1 MLFYFLLSR
10 KSSNFEKILNS
21 FNYMSISINEFRVLR
36 TLSDGEQHAKAPK
49 GLTDAQ
55 FCIAVQLLKQKKLIH
70 ADFEEGGK
78 VVSSQI
84 NMAGRAVLADLKELE
99 KKILNHALYARNI
112 RECDYKILLDLK
124 NNGSNAFSKEIK
136 DDSTFFE
143 RLSCLR
149 RNKWIA
155 VKFNYYSLSDKGF
168 ELLAAIEYEVNET
181 LSKKNIQ
188 VPVFIEP
195 DADIQDSFADSANQ
209 VEQKSK
215 TQLDNTFDIRI
226 KEGHLSDFIKVI
238 KAMCDANYF
247 VKKDGGKVNQVD
259 VMDLMS
265 EAFHSAQLKD
275 GKYSS
280 LLSKSTKA
288 QKRTYL
294 NTFEELEK
302 KAENFY
308 KVCLEKANN
317 KD

>member
-1 MLFYFLLSR
+1 MC
-10 KSSNFEKILNS
+10 
-21 FNYMSISINEFRVLR
+21 ISINEFRVLR
-36 TLSDGEQHAKAPK
+36 TLSDGEQHDKAPK

-55 FCIAVQLLKQKKLIH
+55 FCIAVQLLKQKNLIY
-70 ADFEEGGK
+70 AAFEEGGK

-84 NMAGRAVLADLKELE
+84 KMAGSAVLDDLKEQE
-99 KKILNHALYARNI
+99 KVILNHVLCEKNI
-112 RECDYKILLDLK
+112 RGCDYKILLDLK
-124 NNGSNAFSKEIK
+124 NNGSKDFSKEIR

-143 RLSCLR
+143 RLSSLR

-168 ELLAAIEYEVNET
+168 ELLEAIEYEVNEA

-188 VPVFIEP
+188 LPGFIEP
-195 DADIQDSFADSANQ
+195 DADIQDSLADSANQ

-247 VKKDGGKVNQVD
+247 EKKDGGKVNQGD

-265 EAFHSAQLKD
+265 EAFHSDQLN
-275 GKYSS
+275 GKNYSS
-280 LLSKSTKA
+280 LLNKCVKA
-288 QKRTYL
+288 TENTYL
-294 NTFEELEK
+294 NTFVELED
-302 KAENFY
+302 KAKTFY
-308 KVCLEKANN
+308 KACLKRANN

>member
-1 MLFYFLLSR
+1 
-10 KSSNFEKILNS
+10 
-21 FNYMSISINEFRVLR
+21 MSITINEFRVLR
-36 TLSDGEQHAKAPK
+36 TLADGEQHDKAPK

-55 FCIAVQLLKQKKLIH
+55 FCIAVQLLEQKKLIY
-70 ADFEEGGK
+70 AAFEEGGK
-78 VVSSQI
+78 VISSKI
-84 NMAGRAVLADLKELE
+84 NMAGCAVLDDLKELE
-99 KKILNHALYARNI
+99 KVILNHALYARNI
-112 RECDYKILLDLK
+112 RKCDYEILLDLK
-124 NNGSNAFSKEIK
+124 NNGSKDFSKEIR

-143 RLSCLR
+143 RLSSLR

-168 ELLAAIEYEVNET
+168 ELLEAIEYEVNEA

-188 VPVFIEP
+188 VPGFIEP
-195 DADIQDSFADSANQ
+195 DADIQDSLADSANQ

-247 VKKDGGKVNQVD
+247 EKKDGGKVNQVD
-259 VMDLMS
+259 IMDLMS
-265 EAFHSAQLKD
+265 EALYTDQLKG
-275 GKYSS
+275 GKYST

-288 QKRTYL
+288 QKSTYL
-294 NTFEELEK
+294 NTFVELED
-302 KAENFY
+302 KAKTFY
-308 KVCLEKANN
+308 KACLKRANN

>member
-1 MLFYFLLSR
+1 MC
-10 KSSNFEKILNS
+10 
-21 FNYMSISINEFRVLR
+21 ISINEFRVLR
-36 TLSDGEQHAKAPK
+36 TLSDGEQHDKAPK

-55 FCIAVQLLKQKKLIH
+55 FCIAVQLLKQKNLIY
-70 ADFEEGGK
+70 AAFEEGGK

-84 NMAGRAVLADLKELE
+84 KMAGSAVLDDLKEQE
-99 KKILNHALYARNI
+99 KVILNHVLCEKNI
-112 RECDYKILLDLK
+112 RGCDYKILLDLK
-124 NNGSNAFSKEIK
+124 NNGSKDFSKEIR

-143 RLSCLR
+143 RLSSLR

-168 ELLAAIEYEVNET
+168 ELLEAIEYEVNEA

-188 VPVFIEP
+188 LPGFIEP
-195 DADIQDSFADSANQ
+195 DADIQDSLADSANQ

-247 VKKDGGKVNQVD
+247 EKKDGGKVNQVD
-259 VMDLMS
+259 IMDLMS
-265 EAFHSAQLKD
+265 EALYTDQLKG
-275 GKYSS
+275 GKYST

-288 QKRTYL
+288 QKSTYL
-294 NTFEELEK
+294 NTFVELEV
-302 KAENFY
+302 KAKTFY
-308 KVCLEKANN
+308 KACLEKANN

>member
-1 MLFYFLLSR
+1 MC
-10 KSSNFEKILNS
+10 
-21 FNYMSISINEFRVLR
+21 ISINEFRVLR
-36 TLSDGEQHAKAPK
+36 TLSDGEQHDKAPK

-55 FCIAVQLLKQKKLIH
+55 FCIAVQLLKQKNLIY
-70 ADFEEGGK
+70 AAFEEGGK

-84 NMAGRAVLADLKELE
+84 KMAGSAVLDDLKEQE
-99 KKILNHALYARNI
+99 KVILNHVLCEKNI
-112 RECDYKILLDLK
+112 RGCDYKILLDLK
-124 NNGSNAFSKEIK
+124 NNGSKDFSKEIR

-143 RLSCLR
+143 RLSSLR

-168 ELLAAIEYEVNET
+168 ELLEAIEYEVNEA

-188 VPVFIEP
+188 LPGFIEP

-247 VKKDGGKVNQVD
+247 EKKDGGKVNQVD
-259 VMDLMS
+259 IMDLMS
-265 EAFHSAQLKD
+265 EALHTDQLKG
-275 GKYSS
+275 GKYST

-288 QKRTYL
+288 QKSTYL
-294 NTFEELEK
+294 NTFVELED
-302 KAENFY
+302 KAKTFY
-308 KVCLEKANN
+308 KACLKRANN

>member
-1 MLFYFLLSR
+1 MY
-10 KSSNFEKILNS
+10 IS
-21 FNYMSISINEFRVLR
+21 FNEFRVLR
-36 TLSDGEQHAKAPK
+36 TLSDGEQHDKAPK

-55 FCIAVQLLKQKKLIH
+55 FCIAVQLLKQKKLIY
-70 ADFEEGGK
+70 AAFEEGGK

-84 NMAGRAVLADLKELE
+84 KMAGRAVLDNLKELE

-168 ELLAAIEYEVNET
+168 ELLAAIEYEVNEA

-188 VPVFIEP
+188 VPGFIEP

-215 TQLDNTFDIRI
+215 TQSDKTSDICI
-226 KEGHLSDFIKVI
+226 KGGRLSGFMKVI

-247 VKKDGGKVNQVD
+247 EKKDGGKVNQGD

-265 EAFHSAQLKD
+265 EAFHSDQLN
-275 GKYSS
+275 GKNYSS
-280 LLSKSTKA
+280 LLNKSAKA
-288 QKRTYL
+288 QKNTYL
-294 NTFEELEK
+294 KTFEELED
-302 KAENFY
+302 KAETY
-308 KVCLEKANN
+308 YEACHDRANN
-317 KD
+317 KY

>member
-1 MLFYFLLSR
+1 
-10 KSSNFEKILNS
+10 
-21 FNYMSISINEFRVLR
+21 MSITINEFRVLR
-36 TLSDGEQHAKAPK
+36 TLSDGEQHDKAPK

-55 FCIAVQLLKQKKLIH
+55 FCIAVQLLKQKNLIY
-70 ADFEEGGK
+70 AAFEEGGK

-84 NMAGRAVLADLKELE
+84 KMAGSAVLDDLKEQE
-99 KKILNHALYARNI
+99 KVILNHVLCEKNI
-112 RECDYKILLDLK
+112 RGCDYKILLDLK
-124 NNGSNAFSKEIK
+124 NNGSKDFSKEIR

-143 RLSCLR
+143 RLSSLR

-168 ELLAAIEYEVNET
+168 ELLEAIEYEVNEA

-188 VPVFIEP
+188 LPGFIEP
-195 DADIQDSFADSANQ
+195 DADIQDSLADSANQ

-247 VKKDGGKVNQVD
+247 EKKDGGKVNQVD

-265 EAFHSAQLKD
+265 EAFHSARLKD

-288 QKRTYL
+288 QKNTYL
-294 NTFEELEK
+294 KTFEDLEV

>member
-1 MLFYFLLSR
+1 
-10 KSSNFEKILNS
+10 
-21 FNYMSISINEFRVLR
+21 MSITINEFRVLR
-36 TLSDGEQHAKAPK
+36 TLADGEQHDKAPK

-55 FCIAVQLLKQKKLIH
+55 FCIAVQLLKRKDLVY
-70 ADFEEGGK
+70 ATFEEGGK

-84 NMAGRAVLADLKELE
+84 NMAGRAVLDDLKKLE

-168 ELLAAIEYEVNET
+168 ELLEAIEYEVNEA

-247 VKKDGGKVNQVD
+247 EKKDGGKVNQVD

-265 EAFHSAQLKD
+265 EALYTDQLKG
-275 GKYSS
+275 GKYST

-288 QKRTYL
+288 QKSTYL
-294 NTFEELEK
+294 KTFEELEDN
-302 KAENFY
+302 AETFY
-308 KVCLEKANN
+308 TACLKRANN

>member
-1 MLFYFLLSR
+1 
-10 KSSNFEKILNS
+10 
-21 FNYMSISINEFRVLR
+21 MSITINEFRVLR
-36 TLSDGEQHAKAPK
+36 TLADGEQHDKAPK

-55 FCIAVQLLKQKKLIH
+55 FCIAVQLLEQKKLIY
-70 ADFEEGGK
+70 AAFEEGGK
-78 VVSSQI
+78 VISSKI
-84 NMAGRAVLADLKELE
+84 NMAGCAVLDDLKELE
-99 KKILNHALYARNI
+99 KVILNHALYARNI
-112 RECDYKILLDLK
+112 RKCDYEILLDLK
-124 NNGSNAFSKEIK
+124 NNGSKDFSKEIR

-143 RLSCLR
+143 RLSSLR

-168 ELLAAIEYEVNET
+168 ELLEAIEYEVNEA

-188 VPVFIEP
+188 LPGFIEP
-195 DADIQDSFADSANQ
+195 DAEIQDSLADSANQ

-247 VKKDGGKVNQVD
+247 EKKDGGKVNQVD
-259 VMDLMS
+259 IMDMMS
-265 EAFHSAQLKD
+265 EALYTDQLKG
-275 GKYSS
+275 GKYST

-288 QKRTYL
+288 QKSTYL
-294 NTFEELEK
+294 YTFVELED
-302 KAENFY
+302 KAKTFY
-308 KVCLEKANN
+308 KACLKRANN

>member
-1 MLFYFLLSR
+1 MC
-10 KSSNFEKILNS
+10 
-21 FNYMSISINEFRVLR
+21 ISINEFRVLR
-36 TLSDGEQHAKAPK
+36 TLSDGEQHDKAPK

-55 FCIAVQLLKQKKLIH
+55 FYIAVQLLKQKNLIY
-70 ADFEEGGK
+70 AAFEEGGK

-84 NMAGRAVLADLKELE
+84 KMAGSAVLDDLKEQE
-99 KKILNHALYARNI
+99 KVILNHVLCARNI
-112 RECDYKILLDLK
+112 RGCDYKILLDLK
-124 NNGSNAFSKEIK
+124 NNGSKDFSKEIR

-143 RLSCLR
+143 RLSSLR

-168 ELLAAIEYEVNET
+168 ELLEAIEYEVNEA

-188 VPVFIEP
+188 LPGFIEP
-195 DADIQDSFADSANQ
+195 DADIQDSLADSANQ

-247 VKKDGGKVNQVD
+247 EKKDGGKVNQVD
-259 VMDLMS
+259 IMDLMS
-265 EAFHSAQLKD
+265 EALYTDQLKG
-275 GKYSS
+275 GKYST

-288 QKRTYL
+288 QKSTYL
-294 NTFEELEK
+294 NTFVELED
-302 KAENFY
+302 KAKTFY
-308 KVCLEKANN
+308 KACLKRANN

>member
-1 MLFYFLLSR
+1 
-10 KSSNFEKILNS
+10 
-21 FNYMSISINEFRVLR
+21 MSISINEFRVLR
-36 TLSDGEQHAKAPK
+36 TLSDGEQHDKAPK

-55 FCIAVQLLKQKKLIH
+55 FCIAVQLLKQKNLIY
-70 ADFEEGGK
+70 AAFEEGGK

-84 NMAGRAVLADLKELE
+84 KMAGSAVLDDLKEQE
-99 KKILNHALYARNI
+99 KVILNHVLCARNI
-112 RECDYKILLDLK
+112 RGCDYKILLDLK
-124 NNGSNAFSKEIK
+124 NNGSKDFSKEIR

-143 RLSCLR
+143 RLSSLR

-168 ELLAAIEYEVNET
+168 ELLEAIEYEVNET

-188 VPVFIEP
+188 VPGFIEP
-195 DADIQDSFADSANQ
+195 DADIQDSLADSANQ

-247 VKKDGGKVNQVD
+247 EKKDGGKVNQGD

-265 EAFHSAQLKD
+265 EAFHSDQLN
-275 GKYSS
+275 GKNYSS
-280 LLSKSTKA
+280 LLNKSAKA
-288 QKRTYL
+288 QKNTYL
-294 NTFEELEK
+294 KTFEELED
-302 KAENFY
+302 KAETY
-308 KVCLEKANN
+308 YEACHDRANN
-317 KD
+317 KY

>member
-1 MLFYFLLSR
+1 
-10 KSSNFEKILNS
+10 
-21 FNYMSISINEFRVLR
+21 MSITINEFRVLR
-36 TLSDGEQHAKAPK
+36 TLSDGEQHDKAPK

-55 FCIAVQLLKQKKLIH
+55 FCIAVQLLKQKNLIY
-70 ADFEEGGK
+70 AAFEEGGK

-84 NMAGRAVLADLKELE
+84 KMAGSAVLDDLKEQE
-99 KKILNHALYARNI
+99 KVILNHVLCEKNI
-112 RECDYKILLDLK
+112 RGCDYKILLDLK
-124 NNGSNAFSKEIK
+124 NNGSKDFSKEIR

-143 RLSCLR
+143 RLSSLR

-168 ELLAAIEYEVNET
+168 ELLEAIEYEVNEA

-188 VPVFIEP
+188 LPGFIEP
-195 DADIQDSFADSANQ
+195 DADIQDSLADSANQ

-247 VKKDGGKVNQVD
+247 EKKDGGKVNQVD
-259 VMDLMS
+259 IMDLMS
-265 EAFHSAQLKD
+265 EALYTDQLKG
-275 GKYSS
+275 GKYST

-288 QKRTYL
+288 QKSTYL
-294 NTFEELEK
+294 NTFVELED
-302 KAENFY
+302 KAKTFY
-308 KVCLEKANN
+308 KACLKRANN

>member
-1 MLFYFLLSR
+1 MY
-10 KSSNFEKILNS
+10 IS
-21 FNYMSISINEFRVLR
+21 FNEFRVLR
-36 TLSDGEQHAKAPK
+36 TLSDGEQHDKAPK

-55 FCIAVQLLKQKKLIH
+55 FCIAVQLLKQKNLIY
-70 ADFEEGGK
+70 AAFEEGGK

-84 NMAGRAVLADLKELE
+84 KMAGSAVLDDLKEQE
-99 KKILNHALYARNI
+99 KVILNHVLCEKNI
-112 RECDYKILLDLK
+112 RGCDYKILLDLK
-124 NNGSNAFSKEIK
+124 NNGSKDFSKEIR

-143 RLSCLR
+143 RLSSLR

-168 ELLAAIEYEVNET
+168 ELLEAIEYEVNEA

-188 VPVFIEP
+188 LPGFIEP
-195 DADIQDSFADSANQ
+195 DADIQDSLADSANQ

-247 VKKDGGKVNQVD
+247 EKKDGGKVNQVD
-259 VMDLMS
+259 IMDLMS
-265 EAFHSAQLKD
+265 EALYTDQLKG
-275 GKYSS
+275 GKYST

-288 QKRTYL
+288 QKSTYL
-294 NTFEELEK
+294 NTFVELED
-302 KAENFY
+302 KAETFY
-308 KVCLEKANN
+308 KACHDRAKN

>member
-1 MLFYFLLSR
+1 MC
-10 KSSNFEKILNS
+10 
-21 FNYMSISINEFRVLR
+21 ISINEFRVLR
-36 TLSDGEQHAKAPK
+36 TLSDGEQHDKAPK

-55 FCIAVQLLKQKKLIH
+55 FCIAVQLLKQKNLIY
-70 ADFEEGGK
+70 AAFEEGGK

-84 NMAGRAVLADLKELE
+84 KMAGSAVLDDLKEQE
-99 KKILNHALYARNI
+99 KVILNHVLCEKNI
-112 RECDYKILLDLK
+112 RGCDYKILLDLK
-124 NNGSNAFSKEIK
+124 KNGSKDFSKEIR

-143 RLSCLR
+143 RLSSLR

-168 ELLAAIEYEVNET
+168 ELLEAIEYEVNEA

-188 VPVFIEP
+188 LPGFIEP
-195 DADIQDSFADSANQ
+195 DADIQDSLADSANQ

-247 VKKDGGKVNQVD
+247 EKKDGGKVNQVD
-259 VMDLMS
+259 IMDLMS
-265 EAFHSAQLKD
+265 EALHTDQLKG
-275 GKYSS
+275 GKYST

-288 QKRTYL
+288 QKSTYL
-294 NTFEELEK
+294 NTFVELED
-302 KAENFY
+302 KAKTFY
-308 KVCLEKANN
+308 KACLKRANN

>member
-1 MLFYFLLSR
+1 
-10 KSSNFEKILNS
+10 
-21 FNYMSISINEFRVLR
+21 MSITINEFRVLR
-36 TLSDGEQHAKAPK
+36 TLSDGEQHDKAPK

-55 FCIAVQLLKQKKLIH
+55 FCIAVQLLKQKNLIY
-70 ADFEEGGK
+70 AAFEEGGK

-84 NMAGRAVLADLKELE
+84 KMAGSAVLDDLKEQE
-99 KKILNHALYARNI
+99 KVILNHVLCEKNI
-112 RECDYKILLDLK
+112 RGCDYKILLDLK
-124 NNGSNAFSKEIK
+124 NNGSKDFSKEIR

-143 RLSCLR
+143 RLSSLR

-168 ELLAAIEYEVNET
+168 ELLEAIEYEVNEA
-181 LSKKNIQ
+181 LSKKSIQ
-188 VPVFIEP
+188 VPGFIEP

-247 VKKDGGKVNQVD
+247 EKKDGGKVNQVD
-259 VMDLMS
+259 IMDLMS
-265 EAFHSAQLKD
+265 EALYTDQLKG
-275 GKYSS
+275 GKYST

-288 QKRTYL
+288 QKSTYL
-294 NTFEELEK
+294 YTFVELED
-302 KAENFY
+302 KAKTFY
-308 KVCLEKANN
+308 KACLKRANN

>member
-1 MLFYFLLSR
+1 MY
-10 KSSNFEKILNS
+10 
-21 FNYMSISINEFRVLR
+21 ISINEFRVLR
-36 TLSDGEQHAKAPK
+36 TLSDGEQHDKAPK

-55 FCIAVQLLKQKKLIH
+55 FCIAVQLLKQKNLIY
-70 ADFEEGGK
+70 AAFEEGGK

-84 NMAGRAVLADLKELE
+84 KMAGSAVLDDLKEQE
-99 KKILNHALYARNI
+99 KVILNHVLCARNI
-112 RECDYKILLDLK
+112 RGCDYKILLDLK
-124 NNGSNAFSKEIK
+124 NNGSKDFSKEIR

-143 RLSCLR
+143 RLSSLR

-168 ELLAAIEYEVNET
+168 ELLEAIEYEVNEA

-188 VPVFIEP
+188 LPGFIEP
-195 DADIQDSFADSANQ
+195 DADIQDSLADSANQ

-247 VKKDGGKVNQVD
+247 EKKDGGKVNQVD
-259 VMDLMS
+259 IMDLMS
-265 EAFHSAQLKD
+265 EALYTDQLKG
-275 GKYSS
+275 GKYST

-288 QKRTYL
+288 QKSTYL
-294 NTFEELEK
+294 YTFVELED
-302 KAENFY
+302 KAKTFY
-308 KVCLEKANN
+308 KACLKRANN

>member
-1 MLFYFLLSR
+1 MY
-10 KSSNFEKILNS
+10 IS
-21 FNYMSISINEFRVLR
+21 FNEFRVLR
-36 TLSDGEQHAKAPK
+36 TLSDGEQHDKAPK

-55 FCIAVQLLKQKKLIH
+55 FCIAVQLLKQKNLIN
-70 ADFEEGGK
+70 AAFEEGGK

-84 NMAGRAVLADLKELE
+84 KMDGRAVLDNLKKLE
-99 KKILNHALYARNI
+99 KKILNHTLYARNI

-168 ELLAAIEYEVNET
+168 ELLEAIEYEVNEA

-188 VPVFIEP
+188 VPGFIEP

-215 TQLDNTFDIRI
+215 TQSDKTSDICI
-226 KEGHLSDFIKVI
+226 KEGRLSDFMKVI

-247 VKKDGGKVNQVD
+247 EKKDGGKVNQVD

-265 EAFHSAQLKD
+265 EAFHSARLKD

-288 QKRTYL
+288 QKNTYL
-294 NTFEELEK
+294 KTFEELK
-302 KAENFY
+302 NKAENFY

>member
-1 MLFYFLLSR
+1 MY
-10 KSSNFEKILNS
+10 IS
-21 FNYMSISINEFRVLR
+21 FNEFRVLR
-36 TLSDGEQHAKAPK
+36 TLSDGEQHDKAPK

-55 FCIAVQLLKQKKLIH
+55 FCIAVQLLKQKKLIY
-70 ADFEEGGK
+70 AAFEEGGK

-84 NMAGRAVLADLKELE
+84 KMAGRAVLDNLKELE

-168 ELLAAIEYEVNET
+168 ELLAAIEYEVNEA

-188 VPVFIEP
+188 VSGFIEP

-215 TQLDNTFDIRI
+215 TQSDKTSDICI
-226 KEGHLSDFIKVI
+226 KEGRLSDFMKVI

-247 VKKDGGKVNQVD
+247 FKKDGDKVYQVD

-265 EAFHSAQLKD
+265 EAFHSDQLK
-275 GKYSS
+275 GSKYSS

-288 QKRTYL
+288 KKNTYL
-294 NTFEELEK
+294 KTFEELED
-302 KAENFY
+302 KAEKFY
-308 KVCLEKANN
+308 KVCLKKANN

>member
-1 MLFYFLLSR
+1 
-10 KSSNFEKILNS
+10 
-21 FNYMSISINEFRVLR
+21 MSITINEFRVLR
-36 TLSDGEQHAKAPK
+36 TLADGEQHDKAPK

-55 FCIAVQLLKQKKLIH
+55 FYIAVQLLKQKNLIY
-70 ADFEEGGK
+70 AAFEEGGK

-84 NMAGRAVLADLKELE
+84 KMAGSAVLDDLKEQE
-99 KKILNHALYARNI
+99 KVILNHVLCARNI
-112 RECDYKILLDLK
+112 RGCDYKILLDLK
-124 NNGSNAFSKEIK
+124 NNGSKDFSKEIR

-143 RLSCLR
+143 RLSSLR

-168 ELLAAIEYEVNET
+168 ELLEAIEYEVNEA
-181 LSKKNIQ
+181 LSKKSIQ
-188 VPVFIEP
+188 VPGFIEP
-195 DADIQDSFADSANQ
+195 DADIQDSLADSANQ

-247 VKKDGGKVNQVD
+247 EKKDGGKVNQVD
-259 VMDLMS
+259 IMDLMS
-265 EAFHSAQLKD
+265 EALYTDQLKG
-275 GKYSS
+275 GKYST

-288 QKRTYL
+288 QKSTYL
-294 NTFEELEK
+294 NTFVELED
-302 KAENFY
+302 KAKTFY
-308 KVCLEKANN
+308 KACLKRANN

>member
-1 MLFYFLLSR
+1 MY
-10 KSSNFEKILNS
+10 
-21 FNYMSISINEFRVLR
+21 ISINEFRVLR
-36 TLSDGEQHAKAPK
+36 TLSDGEQHDKAPK

-55 FCIAVQLLKQKKLIH
+55 FCIAVQLLKQKNLIY
-70 ADFEEGGK
+70 AAFEEGGK

-84 NMAGRAVLADLKELE
+84 KMAGSAVLDDLKEQE
-99 KKILNHALYARNI
+99 KVILNHVLCARNI
-112 RECDYKILLDLK
+112 RGCDYKILLDLK
-124 NNGSNAFSKEIK
+124 NNGSKDFSKEIR

-143 RLSCLR
+143 RLSSLR

-168 ELLAAIEYEVNET
+168 ELLEAIEYEVNEA

-247 VKKDGGKVNQVD
+247 EKKDGGKVNQVD
-259 VMDLMS
+259 IMDLMS
-265 EAFHSAQLKD
+265 EALYTDQLKG
-275 GKYSS
+275 GKYST

-288 QKRTYL
+288 QKSTYL
-294 NTFEELEK
+294 NTFVELED
-302 KAENFY
+302 KAKTFY
-308 KVCLEKANN
+308 KACLKRANN

>member
-1 MLFYFLLSR
+1 
-10 KSSNFEKILNS
+10 
-21 FNYMSISINEFRVLR
+21 MSITINEFRVLR
-36 TLSDGEQHAKAPK
+36 TLSDGEQHDKAPK

-55 FCIAVQLLKQKKLIH
+55 FYIAVQLLKQKNLIY
-70 ADFEEGGK
+70 AAFEEGGK

-84 NMAGRAVLADLKELE
+84 KMAGSAVLDDLKEQE
-99 KKILNHALYARNI
+99 KVILNHVLCEKNI
-112 RECDYKILLDLK
+112 RGCDYKILLDLK
-124 NNGSNAFSKEIK
+124 NNGSKDFSKEIR

-143 RLSCLR
+143 RLSSLR

-168 ELLAAIEYEVNET
+168 ELLEAIEYEVNEA

-188 VPVFIEP
+188 LPGFIEP

-247 VKKDGGKVNQVD
+247 EKKDGGKVNQVD
-259 VMDLMS
+259 IMDLMS
-265 EAFHSAQLKD
+265 EALYTDQLKG
-275 GKYSS
+275 GKYST

-288 QKRTYL
+288 QKSTYL
-294 NTFEELEK
+294 NTFVELED
-302 KAENFY
+302 KAKTFY
-308 KVCLEKANN
+308 KACLKRANN

>member
-1 MLFYFLLSR
+1 MY
-10 KSSNFEKILNS
+10 
-21 FNYMSISINEFRVLR
+21 ISINEFRVLR
-36 TLSDGEQHAKAPK
+36 TLSDGEQHDKAPK

-55 FCIAVQLLKQKKLIH
+55 FCIAVQLLKQKNLIY
-70 ADFEEGGK
+70 AAFEEGGK

-84 NMAGRAVLADLKELE
+84 KMAGSAVLDDLKEQE
-99 KKILNHALYARNI
+99 KVILNHVLCEKNI
-112 RECDYKILLDLK
+112 RGCDYKILLDLK
-124 NNGSNAFSKEIK
+124 NNGSKDFSKEIR

-143 RLSCLR
+143 RLSSLR

-168 ELLAAIEYEVNET
+168 ELLEAIEYEVNEA

-188 VPVFIEP
+188 LPGFIEP
-195 DADIQDSFADSANQ
+195 DADIQDSLADSANQ

-247 VKKDGGKVNQVD
+247 EKKDGGKVNQVD
-259 VMDLMS
+259 IMDLMS
-265 EAFHSAQLKD
+265 EALYTDQLKG
-275 GKYSS
+275 GKYST

-288 QKRTYL
+288 QKSTYL
-294 NTFEELEK
+294 YTLNSATL
-302 KAENFY
+302 
-308 KVCLEKANN
+308 
-317 KD
+317 

>member
-1 MLFYFLLSR
+1 MY
-10 KSSNFEKILNS
+10 IS
-21 FNYMSISINEFRVLR
+21 FNEFRVLR
-36 TLSDGEQHAKAPK
+36 TLSDGEQHDKAPK

-55 FCIAVQLLKQKKLIH
+55 FCIAVQLLKRKDLVY
-70 ADFEEGGK
+70 ATFEEGGK

-84 NMAGRAVLADLKELE
+84 NMAGRAVLDDFKKLE

-143 RLSCLR
+143 RLSSLR

-155 VKFNYYSLSDKGF
+155 VKFNNYSLSDKGF
-168 ELLAAIEYEVNET
+168 ELLEAIEYEVNEA

-188 VPVFIEP
+188 VSGFIEP

-215 TQLDNTFDIRI
+215 TQSDKTSDICI
-226 KEGHLSDFIKVI
+226 KEGRLSDFMKVI

-247 VKKDGGKVNQVD
+247 EKKDGGKVNQVD

-265 EAFHSAQLKD
+265 EAFHSARLKD

-288 QKRTYL
+288 QKNTYL
-294 NTFEELEK
+294 KTFEELED
-302 KAENFY
+302 KAKNFY